1 MAWAAL
7 LAVGFMNV
15 TFGIKAASTGSMA
28 RDQSSPRELSL
39 SRLFLRDDVGFL
51 SGESFLGRDRNKEV
65 LMSYV
70 DGFVVP
76 VSRDKIDAYKAQ
88 ARKAGEIWKEHG
100 ALAFVECIG
109 DDVPY
114 GTLTS
119 FPRAVQA
126 KDDEVVVF
134 SWIIYRSRAER
145 DQINQKVMADP
156 RLKGDMPFDGK
167 RLIYGGFEM
176 WLEM

>member
-1 MAWAAL
+1 
-7 LAVGFMNV
+7 
-15 TFGIKAASTGSMA
+15 
-28 RDQSSPRELSL
+28 
-39 SRLFLRDDVGFL
+39 
-51 SGESFLGRDRNKEV
+51 
-65 LMSYV
+65 MSYV

-76 VSRDKIDAYKAQ
+76 VSRDKIEAYKAQ
-88 ARKAGEIWKEHG
+88 ARKAGEIWKEYG
-100 ALAFVECIG
+100 AVAFVECIG
-109 DDVPY
+109 DDVPH

-126 KDDEVVVF
+126 KDDEIVVF
-134 SWIIYRSRAER
+134 SWIVYRSRAER

-167 RLIYGGFEM
+167 RLIYGGFEL